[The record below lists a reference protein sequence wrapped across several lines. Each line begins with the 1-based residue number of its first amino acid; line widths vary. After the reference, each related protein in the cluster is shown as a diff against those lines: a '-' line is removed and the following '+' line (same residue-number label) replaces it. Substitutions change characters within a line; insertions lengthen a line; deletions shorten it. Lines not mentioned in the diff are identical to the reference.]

1 MSQNKK
7 FFIYNLGKNFWLYRI
22 AFIIS
27 SVGNVAISIAITWW
41 IIDTYQKALY
51 ISYVMLPSIAISILS
66 NFILSPLGD
75 KFNRKTILIVGFILQ
90 ILSCIIIVTFSRIYH
105 LNLYLIILFQ
115 FLFSFGLGIIRV
127 GGLGFLP
134 NIVDKKLLL
143 DANNIVMRINSVTS
157 ILAGSIGG
165 IIFYHLGIDYSFI
178 FLLTAQVIA
187 LMFIYYINPISIAD
201 KEKKEPSW
209 IIKDL
214 ISGIKYTT
222 KNKILRSLFIYS
234 TIVGIAFG
242 PMQIIIVYII
252 KMKLDMSSISYGLAM
267 SAMSI
272 GIILGSFL
280 YKTMIENKHYKN
292 IFIYFSSLLFSLA
305 FLILGTFNN
314 LFILFISLLIIG
326 IARNWINVTIDTK
339 LLKCLPNNKRTRVLS
354 NMSFF
359 GNISVPISNIFTG
372 IILDN
377 SNIGAI
383 LILNATIVLCASFIF
398 VINKPVITFINSD
411 DETST
416 DLLKK

>member
-90 ILSCIIIVTFSRIYH
+90 ILSCVIIVTFSRIYH

-416 DLLKK
+416 DL

>member
-90 ILSCIIIVTFSRIYH
+90 ILSCVIIVTFSRIYH

-267 SAMSI
+267 SAMS
-272 GIILGSFL
+272 
-280 YKTMIENKHYKN
+280 
-292 IFIYFSSLLFSLA
+292 
-305 FLILGTFNN
+305 
-314 LFILFISLLIIG
+314 
-326 IARNWINVTIDTK
+326 
-339 LLKCLPNNKRTRVLS
+339 
-354 NMSFF
+354 
-359 GNISVPISNIFTG
+359 
-372 IILDN
+372 
-377 SNIGAI
+377 
-383 LILNATIVLCASFIF
+383 
-398 VINKPVITFINSD
+398 
-411 DETST
+411 
-416 DLLKK
+416 

>member
-90 ILSCIIIVTFSRIYH
+90 ILSCVIIVTFSRIYH

>member
-1 MSQNKK
+1 
-7 FFIYNLGKNFWLYRI
+7 
-22 AFIIS
+22 
-27 SVGNVAISIAITWW
+27 
-41 IIDTYQKALY
+41 
-51 ISYVMLPSIAISILS
+51 
-66 NFILSPLGD
+66 
-75 KFNRKTILIVGFILQ
+75 
-90 ILSCIIIVTFSRIYH
+90 
-105 LNLYLIILFQ
+105 
-115 FLFSFGLGIIRV
+115 
-127 GGLGFLP
+127 
-134 NIVDKKLLL
+134 
-143 DANNIVMRINSVTS
+143 
-157 ILAGSIGG
+157 
-165 IIFYHLGIDYSFI
+165 
-178 FLLTAQVIA
+178 
-187 LMFIYYINPISIAD
+187 
-201 KEKKEPSW
+201 
-209 IIKDL
+209 
-214 ISGIKYTT
+214 
-222 KNKILRSLFIYS
+222 
-234 TIVGIAFG
+234 
-242 PMQIIIVYII
+242 MQIIIVYII

-314 LFILFISLLIIG
+314 LFILFISLLLIG

>member
-90 ILSCIIIVTFSRIYH
+90 ILSCVIIVTFSRIYH

-187 LMFIYYINPISIAD
+187 LIFIYYINPISIAD